1 MCDFILTDSIPVD
14 SASVSLHPR
23 MIRLALGMTNRE
35 GQFSIAHFNMTP
47 AEALTLTYQLN
58 ETRTAALQPV
68 EEPS

>member
-1 MCDFILTDSIPVD
+1 MCDFILADSVPTET
-14 SASVSLHPR
+14 ATVSLHPH
-23 MIRLALGMTNRE
+23 MVRLDLTITNAD
-35 GQFSIAHFNMTP
+35 GQLSVAHVELTP